1 MVRKAV
7 LDLCTLALQEIN
19 FCCKLVPTNYRIK
32 TKTPP
37 TSVAKDDEDKN
48 LGRWVNRQRSLYQ
61 AGKLRK
67 DRQKSLEQVGL
78 KWSMLATTSWE
89 SMFDT
94 LCDYVDSK
102 VRCLNSPGSVVFF
115 DL

>member
-1 MVRKAV
+1 
-7 LDLCTLALQEIN
+7 
-19 FCCKLVPTNYRIK
+19 
-32 TKTPP
+32 
-37 TSVAKDDEDKN
+37 

-67 DRQKSLEQVGL
+67 DRQLVCISWECTTVACRFGTDPVSSFVMGQALEKVGL

-94 LCDYVDSK
+94 LCDYVKTK
-102 VRCLNSPGSVVFF
+102 VG
-115 DL
+115 